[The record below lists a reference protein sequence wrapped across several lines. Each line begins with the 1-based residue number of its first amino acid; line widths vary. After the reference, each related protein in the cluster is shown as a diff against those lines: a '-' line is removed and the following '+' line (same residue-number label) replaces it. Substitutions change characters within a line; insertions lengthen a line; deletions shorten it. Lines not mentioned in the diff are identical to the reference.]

1 MIIPRS
7 ESRTFGWTARAR
19 DFSLSLAVMA
29 AAIAG
34 CGEPT
39 DTTPAGG
46 AVDTADPWHVET
58 GSTLF
63 VDSNRRILS
72 PQVGEGQLALGT
84 STDASGFVT
93 TQIVE
98 CVSGAGENLSVSCD
112 VDPGFVTVGGGAWAE
127 YSGAGALLTASFP
140 KDQNLTGWSAS
151 SKDHL
156 QPDVHRLH
164 VYAIGLMLKGL
175 SRQSLF
181 SKISILQTTSN
192 QDPHPTATTPITTGS
207 LVVLGGGARVDWT
220 SPGNLLTTSVPGCFI
235 PVRGG
240 TPLALCWQAAS
251 KDHILPSPATITT
264 FAIAIPQTIA
274 GWGTLDVKY
283 LESDSSSVATG
294 VASANAQV
302 PAGYVLAAIGGSAQ
316 TDSGPGRMLFRMS
329 PAVSSNTAILVQSKD
344 HVKVSAGN
352 ASAFAVVVKK
362 AP

>member
-1 MIIPRS
+1 M
-7 ESRTFGWTARAR
+7 
-19 DFSLSLAVMA
+19 
-29 AAIAG
+29 
-34 CGEPT
+34 
-39 DTTPAGG
+39 
-46 AVDTADPWHVET
+46 AVDTADTGRVEN

-98 CVSGAGENLSVSCD
+98 CVSGSGQNLSVNCN

-156 QPDVHRLH
+156 QIDVHRLH

-192 QDPHPTATTPITTGS
+192 QDPHPAASTPFTTGS
-207 LVVLGGGARVDWT
+207 LIVLGGGARINWT
-220 SPGNLLTTSVPGCFI
+220 SPGNLLTASVPGCFI
-235 PVRGG
+235 SVRGG
-240 TPLALCWQAAS
+240 TPLSLCWAAAG
-251 KDHILPSPATITT
+251 KDHIQSSPATITT

-274 GWGTLDVKY
+274 GWGTLDVQY
-283 LESDSSSVATG
+283 LESDGTSVTTG

-316 TDSGPGRMLFRMS
+316 TDSGLGRMLFRMS
-329 PAVSSNTAILVQSKD
+329 PAVSSNTSILVQSKD
-344 HVKVSAGN
+344 HLQVSAGN
-352 ASAFAVVVKK
+352 ASAIAVVVKK